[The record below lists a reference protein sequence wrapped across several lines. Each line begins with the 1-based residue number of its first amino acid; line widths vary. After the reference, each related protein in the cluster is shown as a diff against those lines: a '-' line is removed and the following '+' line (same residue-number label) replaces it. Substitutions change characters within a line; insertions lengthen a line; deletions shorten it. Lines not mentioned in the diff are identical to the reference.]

1 MVMIHP
7 ASLEDEKDLRTLC
20 TAVYEDDYVLHHLS
34 AWLKKGGIYVY
45 EQEHQI
51 KGMIR
56 LTYSRDGQAHLGA
69 IRVHPDCR
77 RQGIGTALTTYCI
90 DICRTH
96 KVRLA
101 IMDTMPS
108 QALAEKLGFSHVA
121 TFTYLLRSGSII
133 EKRERSYQA
142 VAQSRIVN
150 PASALTLLKHSPLY
164 LQNHSLLSSSFTF
177 YTPSVQSLES
187 LLLIARKNR
196 LAAIDFQIEEALKR
210 AVQIAYTDSDSA
222 LLEAVLH
229 QAAQRRAEEI
239 WAVIPKDEE
248 LITLLALYNFE
259 PVKWGKTINVFEL
272 HVTCDP
278 TRTGC

>member
-1 MVMIHP
+1 MIHP
-7 ASLEDEKDLRTLC
+7 ASLENEKDLRALC
-20 TAVYEDDYVLHHLS
+20 TAVCEDDYVLHHLS

-45 EQEHQI
+45 EQDRQI

-77 RQGIGTALTTYCI
+77 KQGIGTALTTHCI
-90 DICRTH
+90 DICSTH

-101 IMDTMPS
+101 IMDNMPS

-121 TFTYLLRSGSII
+121 TFTYLLRSGSVI
-133 EKRERSYQA
+133 EKRGRRYGA
-142 VAQSRIVN
+142 VAQSRIIN
-150 PASALTLLKHSPLY
+150 PASALTLLRQSPLY
-164 LQNHSLLSSSFTF
+164 LLNHSLLSSSFTF

-196 LAAIDFQIEEALKR
+196 LAVIDFQIEEALKR
-210 AVQIAYTDSDSA
+210 AVQIAYTDSDPA
-222 LLEAVLH
+222 LLKAVLY

-239 WAVIPKDEE
+239 RAVIPKDED
-248 LITLLALYNFE
+248 LITFLTSYNFE
-259 PVKWGKTINVFEL
+259 PVEWGKTIRVFEQ
-272 HVTCDP
+272 HVTSDP
-278 TRTGC
+278 TRTSC